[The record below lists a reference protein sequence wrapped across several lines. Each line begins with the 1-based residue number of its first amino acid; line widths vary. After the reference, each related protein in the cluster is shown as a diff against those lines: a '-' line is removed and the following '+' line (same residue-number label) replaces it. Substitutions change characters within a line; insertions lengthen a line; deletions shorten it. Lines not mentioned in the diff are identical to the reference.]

1 MSQCISFKFQQVFH
15 FYKYH
20 YLFTSAMLPKHGTDE
35 TAYLQEQGQPYNP
48 ENAQSRLGSE

>member
-48 ENAQSRLGSE
+48 ENTQSRLGSE